1 MNFPAIPAFQR
12 LVVFAAIM
20 FMSCAVCAQ
29 STYSPPLWEIRAGEN
44 SVYLFGTI
52 HVGKTDFY
60 PLPASVQSAF
70 GKSDKVALEVDPADE
85 QAAIAAAMSAMY
97 TPPDNIENH
106 LEPELLSGLIEVCAS
121 YGIPF
126 EQVRQIKPYLLMF
139 MLTALEYQR
148 LGYSPDK
155 GLENHFARRA
165 QEQGKGIVAL
175 ESMSA
180 QMQILDRLSPGLQ
193 TAMLQIAVDEI
204 SSGEVEALVAEMVTA
219 WRTGNMD
226 KLGAV
231 LLEEERR
238 LPAAMAKEFHQRFL
252 TERNVAMAQQVER
265 MLREGETVF
274 VAVGAMHMVG
284 EDGIPAI
291 LGAKGYQVRPL
302 R

>member
-12 LVVFAAIM
+12 LIVFAAIM

-29 STYSPPLWEIRAGEN
+29 STYNPPLWEVRSGEN

-52 HVGKTDFY
+52 HVGKADFY
-60 PLPASVQSAF
+60 PLPASVRSVF
-70 GKSDKVALEVDPADE
+70 EKSDAVALEVDPADE
-85 QAAIAAAMSAMY
+85 QAAVAAAMSAMY

-106 LEPELLSGLIEVCAS
+106 LDPELLSSLIEVCS
-121 YGIPF
+121 GYGIPF
-126 EQVRQIKPYLLMF
+126 EQIRQVKPYLLMF

-165 QEQGKGIVAL
+165 QEQGKSVIAL

-204 SSGEVEALVAEMVTA
+204 RSGEVEGLVAEMIMA

-231 LLEEERR
+231 LLAEERR
-238 LPAAMAKEFHQRFL
+238 LPVAMAKEFHERFL
-252 TERNVAMAQQVER
+252 TERNVAMVKQIER
-265 MLREGETVF
+265 MLLAGEQVF

-291 LGAKGYQVRPL
+291 LSANGYEVRPL